1 MPQRRDGLVA
11 APVGSDAAQEP
22 DAPSNSLAKR
32 GKDIPRLR
40 PAGWWAFGVF
50 PGCSRVAAGDGGDG
64 FIIAGGEQ

>member
-1 MPQRRDGLVA
+1 MS
-11 APVGSDAAQEP
+11 VGSGSP
-22 DAPSNSLAKR
+22 VSVSIWPVPMSSLS
-32 GKDIPRLR
+32 GCIGIGRLR